1 MNGAKGSALE
11 WALALLRA
19 PAERHLLRQRP
30 LPQEGMEQ
38 LLGIAAE
45 AMPGVLAEQARR
57 FGEAEAQVVEAAR
70 FYAREVLFHPQAD
83 AYRILGVEPR
93 ASADTIK
100 AHYRLLQRWLH
111 PDRACSEDDVVFAVR
126 VNGAWNRLRSPER
139 RRAYDEALRAARP
152 PEIFDSNEA
161 MRSVRTWVPAVEPV
175 APVSPWRRRWPVLA
189 LLMLCGVLALL
200 ALRDRDRADAAW
212 EVPQGSADAVRA
224 GDPDPLA
231 PLLPAAGLGSTPS
244 NRPALPP
251 REAALGDP
259 EPSATQSQRPG
270 SGPAVGGPKAPTQFP
285 LPSATR
291 YPARESA
298 GGEAQR
304 RSSAVAIQPAAA
316 ADRLRDD
323 PESPH
328 QPAPAQ
334 RPATAATSRAPAT
347 AEASPPSSP
356 EAQPEFAR
364 VQAAR
369 LAGEA
374 LLDYLRNPRRPTP
387 PIWISPAVEADAQR
401 LRQQLHAEGRLRLAE
416 AHWRI
421 GGNRAVF
428 QSAVVVAGT
437 PARSGLL
444 TTHLRWRDGYW
455 LVSGMEMESI
465 R

>member
-111 PDRACSEDDVVFAVR
+111 PDRARSEDDVVFAAR

-175 APVSPWRRRWPVLA
+175 APASPWRRRWPVLA

-231 PLLPAAGLGSTPS
+231 PLPPAAG
-244 NRPALPP
+244 
-251 REAALGDP
+251 
-259 EPSATQSQRPG
+259 
-270 SGPAVGGPKAPTQFP
+270 
-285 LPSATR
+285 
-291 YPARESA
+291 
-298 GGEAQR
+298 
-304 RSSAVAIQPAAA
+304 
-316 ADRLRDD
+316 
-323 PESPH
+323 
-328 QPAPAQ
+328 
-334 RPATAATSRAPAT
+334 
-347 AEASPPSSP
+347 
-356 EAQPEFAR
+356 
-364 VQAAR
+364 
-369 LAGEA
+369 
-374 LLDYLRNPRRPTP
+374 
-387 PIWISPAVEADAQR
+387 
-401 LRQQLHAEGRLRLAE
+401 
-416 AHWRI
+416 
-421 GGNRAVF
+421 
-428 QSAVVVAGT
+428 
-437 PARSGLL
+437 
-444 TTHLRWRDGYW
+444 
-455 LVSGMEMESI
+455 
-465 R
+465 